1 MTTVFTNGAVFTG
14 SAHAP
19 VSEAMAIRD
28 GRVLSVGSR
37 EAVRSTVDDS
47 AAEVDVNGAL
57 IAPGF
62 VEAHTHMVMLGQT
75 LDKVQ
80 LRDCRSLEEIQER
93 LRLRREEQPDAAF
106 ILGAG
111 WMFEAIPGGRPT
123 ASMIDAVIAD
133 IPVLLDSN
141 DVHSAWVNTVAM
153 NAMGIG
159 AETPNPPGGQIVRD
173 TVGDATGLL
182 LESAAIE
189 YAWSYLEAIATDD
202 DRDRFLDSAFRVYL
216 ENGVTAA
223 TDMAIGEAEAAAF
236 RRRLDR
242 DGHLPFPVAGYWLLR
257 PTGDSARDLESVARA
272 AEMRDQFAAGPGSDW
287 FRIVGVKFILDGVID
302 ACTAAMREPYVDG
315 SQAEPIW
322 SFESAAPVA
331 TAADARELELAMHAI
346 GDHASEIALRLV
358 EECGRIN
365 GPRPRATRIEHLESV
380 TDSTIARMAALGV
393 TASIQPVHCDPA
405 IMANW
410 MGVLGDERGETGF
423 PWRLMRESGVRMALG
438 TDAPTAPHITSH
450 NLFIALTTR
459 SALAPGDESYHPER
473 AFSPGQ
479 ALEALTLGAASAGRF
494 EDGIGRIVPGG
505 RANFTVIDVNP
516 FSDDYQKLLDAH
528 TLSTFVDGEPVF
540 ANEDA
545 VSE

>member
-1 MTTVFTNGAVFTG
+1 MTTVFTNAAVFSG
-14 SAHAP
+14 SAQEP
-19 VSEAMAIRD
+19 LSEAVAIRD

-37 EAVRSTVDDS
+37 EAVSSTVDDS
-47 AAEVDVNGAL
+47 TVEIDVDGAL

-80 LRDCRSLEEIQER
+80 LRDCQSLEEIQER

-111 WMFEAIPGGRPT
+111 WMFEAVPGERPT
-123 ASMIDAVIAD
+123 ASMIDAVIGD

-141 DVHSAWVNTVAM
+141 DVHSAWVNTAAL

-159 AETPNPPGGQIVRD
+159 SETPNPPGGQIVRAAN
-173 TVGDATGLL
+173 GDATGFL
-182 LESAAIE
+182 LENAAVE
-189 YAWSYLEAIATDD
+189 YAWSYLEATATDD

-216 ENGVTAA
+216 ESGVTAA

-242 DGHLPFPVAGYWLLR
+242 DGSLPFPVAGYWLLR
-257 PTGDSARDLESVARA
+257 PTGDPARDLAAVDRA
-272 AEMRDQFAAGPGSDW
+272 AEVRDQFAAGPGSDS

-331 TAADARELELAMHAI
+331 AAADAHKLELAMHAI
-346 GDHASEIALRLV
+346 GDHASEIALDLV
-358 EECGRIN
+358 EECVRVN
-365 GPRPRATRIEHLESV
+365 GLRPRTTRIEHLESV
-380 TDSTIARMAALGV
+380 TEATIARMAALGV
-393 TASIQPVHCDPA
+393 TASMQPVHCDPA

-410 MGVLGDERGETGF
+410 MRVLGDERGETGF
-423 PWRLMRESGVRMALG
+423 PWHAMRKSGVRMALG

-459 SALAPGDESYHPER
+459 SALAPGEESYHPER
-473 AFSPGQ
+473 AFSPAQ
-479 ALEALTLGAASAGRF
+479 ALEALTLGAASAGGF
-494 EDGIGRIVPGG
+494 KDGIGQIVPGG
-505 RANFTVIDVNP
+505 RANLTVIDVDP
-516 FSDDYQKLLDAH
+516 FNDDYEKLLDAR

-540 ANEDA
+540 AKGEA
-545 VSE
+545 SSE